1 MSLPKLNAPEY
12 RLNIPSTDE
21 EITYRPFLVK
31 EEKLLLIA
39 QETGTDKATYDAIKQ
54 IIKGCCISGD
64 LNIETMPLFDLEYI
78 FLNIRAKSVGEIVKI
93 KVKCP
98 DDGET
103 EVEVEVD
110 LTKINVQMDKI
121 HDARIQLSEDPNI
134 GILMSYPTID
144 TVSGGAP
151 KKEGANNAKV
161 LFDMISNCMYQVWQ
175 GEETFDCMDYST
187 KDKLTFLESLS
198 HQQFEKIQTFFESMP
213 TIKHE
218 IEVENPKTG
227 VKSTMTLSGMND
239 FF

>member
-54 IIKGCCISGD
+54 IVNNCCSND
-64 LNIETMPLFDLEYI
+64 LDIEKMPLFDLEYI
-78 FLNIRAKSVGEIVKI
+78 FLNIRAKSVGEVTKL

-103 EVEVEVD
+103 EIEVEVD
-110 LTKINVQMDKI
+110 LTKINVQMDKT
-121 HDARIQLSEDPNI
+121 HDARIQVSENPKI
-134 GILMSYPTID
+134 GLLMSYPTID

-161 LFDMISNCMYQVWQ
+161 LFDMISNCMYQIWQ

-198 HQQFEKIQTFFESMP
+198 HQQFEKIQTVFESMP